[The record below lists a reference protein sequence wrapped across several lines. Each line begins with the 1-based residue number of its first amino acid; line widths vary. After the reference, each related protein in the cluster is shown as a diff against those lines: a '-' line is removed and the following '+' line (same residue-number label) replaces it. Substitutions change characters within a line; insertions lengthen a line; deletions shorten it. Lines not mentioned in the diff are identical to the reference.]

1 MRRNCP
7 GGGRSEAFVVL
18 GVGPVGF
25 WSAGGIWYAQNL
37 GVVDVAVCM
46 YVYNVCYLWEGM
58 GWEEK
63 EKERKASGRR
73 TGRILDGAFDLL
85 FWRQ

>member
-1 MRRNCP
+1 
-7 GGGRSEAFVVL
+7 
-18 GVGPVGF
+18 
-25 WSAGGIWYAQNL
+25 
-37 GVVDVAVCM
+37 M
-46 YVYNVCYLWEGM
+46 YVYNVYYLWEGM

>member
-1 MRRNCP
+1 MW
-7 GGGRSEAFVVL
+7 L
-18 GVGPVGF
+18 
-25 WSAGGIWYAQNL
+25 YA
-37 GVVDVAVCM
+37 CM
-46 YVYNVCYLWEGM
+46 HIMSVIYGK